1 MASVWV
7 SIDRTQHCLSNYIAP
22 DHPDYVANRDTRI
35 GNKVADIFRQADEAI
50 GSFVSRARPD
60 DIILFIS
67 DHGFQ
72 SCTRTINMD
81 RLLKEFG
88 YLDFSAS
95 NAVFGPMQWGPMR
108 KVARKVYDTLGL
120 HGKVSLPQS
129 INWSKTKAYT
139 TIRST
144 GEGVSI
150 NLRGRGID
158 GIVDQGDY
166 DKVRN
171 ELLDRLGSFV
181 DPKTGK
187 KPVKEI
193 YKREEIFKGRFAET
207 APDILMVPAE
217 GYSLTHAKA
226 AYEDADWV
234 SGDHRIEGT
243 IVAVGPNVKP
253 FETPPALIDMAPTLV
268 AALGAPTAVKPTGRV
283 LHEVVG
289 AAELVTREASGTS
302 SAGANIPGMG
312 NEANVS
318 DTEADEMEEHLRG
331 LGYIE

>member
-1 MASVWV
+1 
-7 SIDRTQHCLSNYIAP
+7 
-22 DHPDYVANRDTRI
+22 
-35 GNKVADIFRQADEAI
+35 
-50 GSFVSRARPD
+50 
-60 DIILFIS
+60 
-67 DHGFQ
+67 
-72 SCTRTINMD
+72 
-81 RLLKEFG
+81 
-88 YLDFSAS
+88 
-95 NAVFGPMQWGPMR
+95 MR
-108 KVARKVYDTLGL
+108 KIARKVYDTLGL

-129 INWSKTKAYT
+129 VNWAKTKAYT

-150 NLRGRGID
+150 NLGGREID
-158 GIVDQGDY
+158 GNVAPADY
-166 DKVRN
+166 EKVRG
-171 ELLDRLGSFV
+171 EVMDRLANFV

-193 YKREEIFKGRFAET
+193 YRREEIFKGRFADS

-253 FETPPALIDMAPTLV
+253 FEQPPALIDMAPTLV
-268 AALGAPTAVKPTGRV
+268 AALEAPTAVKPTGRI
-283 LHEVVG
+283 LHEIVG
-289 AAELVTREASGTS
+289 TEAHLTEREATEPST
-302 SAGANIPGMG
+302 AGAGIPGMG
-312 NEANVS
+312 NEGGVS